1 MLDKITSLCYNMY
14 VMREHLLQNKIKG
27 GDQSLKGNDTMTKK
41 MTKIDRYNVLLTYEE
56 VKADEEMVSF
66 IEHEIE
72 LLQNKRTNANGEK
85 KLTAQQIANAK
96 VAEMVKEYL
105 SMNERA
111 TIGEMFKNIA
121 ELPEDMTTQRL
132 TAIVSAMVRANEID
146 RTMDKRVAYFALK

>member
-1 MLDKITSLCYNMY
+1 
-14 VMREHLLQNKIKG
+14 
-27 GDQSLKGNDTMTKK
+27 MTKK
-41 MTKIDRYNVLLTYEE
+41 LTKIDRYNVLLTFEE

-96 VAEMVKEYL
+96 VAEQVKEYL
-105 SMNERA
+105 ATTERA

-121 ELPEDMTTQRL
+121 GLPKDMTSQRL
-132 TAIVSAMVRANEID
+132 TAIVSAMVHTNEIE
-146 RTMDKRVAYFALK
+146 RTMEKRVAYFALK

>member
-1 MLDKITSLCYNMY
+1 MA
-14 VMREHLLQNKIKG
+14 
-27 GDQSLKGNDTMTKK
+27 KK
-41 MTKIDRYNVLLTYEE
+41 MTKIDRYNVLLTFEE

-72 LLQNKRTNANGEK
+72 LLKNKRTNANGEK

-105 SMNERA
+105 ATTERA
-111 TIGEMFKNIA
+111 TVGEMFKNIV
-121 ELPEDMTTQRL
+121 ELPEEMTTQRL
-132 TAIVSAMVRANEID
+132 TAIVSAMVRANEIE

>member
-1 MLDKITSLCYNMY
+1 
-14 VMREHLLQNKIKG
+14 
-27 GDQSLKGNDTMTKK
+27 MTKK
-41 MTKIDRYNVLLTYEE
+41 LTKIDRYNVLLTFEE
-56 VKADEEMVSF
+56 VKADPDMISF

-72 LLQNKRTNANGEK
+72 LLQNKRTNPNGEK

-105 SMNERA
+105 AVNERA

-121 ELPEDMTTQRL
+121 GLPEEMTTQRL
-132 TAIVSAMVRANEID
+132 TAIVSAMVHTNEIE

>member
-1 MLDKITSLCYNMY
+1 
-14 VMREHLLQNKIKG
+14 
-27 GDQSLKGNDTMTKK
+27 MTKK
-41 MTKIDRYNVLLTYEE
+41 MTKIDRYNVLLTFEE
-56 VKADEEMVSF
+56 VKANEEMVSF

-72 LLQNKRTNANGEK
+72 LLQNKRTSANGEK

-105 SMNERA
+105 ATTERA

-121 ELPEDMTTQRL
+121 ELPEEMTTQRL
-132 TAIVSAMVRANEID
+132 TAIVSAMVRANEIE

>member
-1 MLDKITSLCYNMY
+1 
-14 VMREHLLQNKIKG
+14 
-27 GDQSLKGNDTMTKK
+27 MTKK
-41 MTKIDRYNVLLTYEE
+41 MTKIDRYNVLLTFEE
-56 VKADEEMVSF
+56 VKADPDMISF

-85 KLTAQQIANAK
+85 KLTAQQVANAK

-105 SMNERA
+105 ATMERA

-121 ELPEDMTTQRL
+121 DLPEEMTTQRL
-132 TAIVSAMVRANEID
+132 TAIVSAMVRANEIE